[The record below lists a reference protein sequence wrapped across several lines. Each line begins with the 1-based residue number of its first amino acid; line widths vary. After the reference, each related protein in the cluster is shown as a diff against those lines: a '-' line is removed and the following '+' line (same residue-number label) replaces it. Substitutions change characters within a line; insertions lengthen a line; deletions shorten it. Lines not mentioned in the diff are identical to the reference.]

1 MARPKGDASDLI
13 RRLEAALAHVGPRS
27 RDVVDAVV
35 MAKITGMTWRNLLIT
50 HIEPDPA
57 FPIQKRGAEGVAWE
71 FRVVKVL
78 KHMIRRARERMA
90 ANEAAARRVRQLT
103 NFTVPEDPAGP
114 VSIADL
120 GKLADLTLKAQAAK
134 ERQRQYVPTATMRE
148 FLTRYNSAVTNA
160 ILGVSQTVDPNGG
173 MDPAVR
179 ELVDNELRN
188 VAAHVGERVD
198 IFLREWSAGSQ
209 QGGAI

>member
-13 RRLEAALAHVGPRS
+13 KRLEAAAAVAKP
-27 RDVVDAVV
+27 RDVVDAQV
-35 MAKITGMTWRNLLIT
+35 MSKIVGQTWRNLLVT

-57 FPIQKRGAEGVAWE
+57 FPVKRRGAEGVAWE
-71 FRVVKVL
+71 FQVVKVL

-90 ANEAAARRVRQLT
+90 ANDAAARRIHQLT

-114 VSIADL
+114 VSIAEL
-120 GKLADLTLKAQAAK
+120 SKLADLTMRAQAMK
-134 ERQRQYVPTATMRE
+134 EKQKGYVPTAQVRD
-148 FLTRYNSAVTNA
+148 FLTRYNSAVISA

-179 ELVDNELRN
+179 SMVDNELRN
-188 VAAHVGERVD
+188 VAAHVGDQVD
-198 IFLREWSAGSQ
+198 IFLREWVASL
-209 QGGAI
+209 

>member
-1 MARPKGDASDLI
+1 MARPRGDASDLI
-13 RRLEAALAHVGPRS
+13 RRLEAALEVAKP

-35 MAKITGMTWRNLLIT
+35 MSKITGMTWRNLLVT

-57 FPIQKRGAEGVAWE
+57 FPIKRRGAEGIAWE
-71 FRVVKVL
+71 FQVVKVL
-78 KHMIRRARERMA
+78 KHMIRRARGRIA
-90 ANEAAARRVRQLT
+90 SNEAAARRIHQLT
-103 NFTVPEDPAGP
+103 NFTVPEDPDGP

-134 ERQRQYVPTATMRE
+134 ERQRLYVPAATVRD
-148 FLTRYNSAVTNA
+148 FLTAYNSAVISA

-179 ELVDNELRN
+179 AIVDNELRN
-188 VAAHVGERVD
+188 VAAHAGERAD
-198 IFLREWSAGSQ
+198 LFLREWSAGLQ
-209 QGGAI
+209 QGGTI